1 MAGGDDERS
10 EPLPP
15 LDGTRFAVLVG
26 VGLVTLLA
34 LIGVAA
40 LIVSAHG
47 ELLRVAG

>member
-1 MAGGDDERS
+1 MAGSDEEQT

-26 VGLVTLLA
+26 VGLVTLVA

-40 LIVSAHG
+40 LVVSAHS
-47 ELLRVAG
+47 ELLRVAS